1 MIGLFI
7 ISVAAELTGVHPQT
21 LRTYERKGLI
31 HPTRSAGGTRR
42 YSQADVD
49 RVRLIQ
55 TLTQDEG
62 INLAGVRR
70 ILEQQDRI
78 TQLESRLDQAH
89 QAIEDARREAARAN
103 REASRHTSTELV
115 VWSPPAIEPA
125 RRLRRY

>member
-62 INLAGVRR
+62 INLAGVMR

-78 TQLESRLDQAH
+78 AELEGQLDRAYEAV
-89 QAIEDARREAARAN
+89 EEARREAARAN

-115 VWSPPAIEPA
+115 VWNPPAIEPA